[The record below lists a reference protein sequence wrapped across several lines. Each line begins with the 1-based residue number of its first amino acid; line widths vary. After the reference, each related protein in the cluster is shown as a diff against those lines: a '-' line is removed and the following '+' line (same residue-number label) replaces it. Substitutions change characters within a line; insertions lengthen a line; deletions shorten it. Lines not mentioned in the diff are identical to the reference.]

1 MTRPTI
7 SADPWHYSRPELAEK
22 YLKVFDVG
30 LTSARA
36 LFAKR
41 RMGKSEFLE
50 QDLIPAAR
58 KLGYITVYLNLWD
71 ARSQPKPA
79 LLVALTRALEPTGF
93 GKLTKTLKRPAI
105 PVGI

>member
-1 MTRPTI
+1 MSRSGLT
-7 SADPWHYSRPELAEK
+7 ADPWHYSRPELASN
-22 YLKVFDVG
+22 YLKIFELG

-58 KLGYITVYLNLWD
+58 KQGYVTVYLNLWD
-71 ARSQPKPA
+71 ARSEPTPA
-79 LLVALTRALEPTGF
+79 LHKSRRKSGS
-93 GKLTKTLKRPAI
+93 
-105 PVGI
+105 